1 MTTPFTLVPGTY
13 NATVDLVDRHV
24 IEGRGSRRAFVDHE
38 TSLNY
43 FELSARCNQFANAL
57 GRLGIVRENRI
68 ALILQDT
75 VDLPV
80 AFLGAIKAGAVPI
93 PLNTLLPP
101 ETWRYMIADSGA
113 TAVVITGEL
122 YDQAAHVLDEINRLR
137 PLQVIVVGAPS
148 DHNAINFNALLNTCS
163 ARFDAAPT
171 HADDTAF
178 WLYSSGSTGSPKGT
192 RHVHAS
198 LMKTAKLYGQGVLG
212 IGPDDVVFS
221 AAKLFFAYGLGNS
234 ISFPLAV
241 GASSVL
247 LPDRPTPDSVGK
259 VLRQHNPT
267 VFCGAPT
274 LFAAMLARPEMA
286 RGAGSSRL
294 RLTSSAGEALPE
306 EIGKRWQ
313 QVVGTEV
320 VDGIGSTEMLHI
332 FLSNRP
338 GSVRYGTSGKP
349 VPGYEARIIDEN
361 DADVPFGEM
370 GELIVRGP
378 TAADGYWRQRE
389 KTRRT
394 FRGEWTYT
402 GDKYRVA
409 EDGNYVYCGRTDDMF
424 KVSGIWV
431 SPFEVESALIAND
444 AVLEAAVIGKQDSD
458 GLMKPKAFLVLK
470 PGHKP
475 SEQLF
480 EALKAQVKSQ
490 AGAWKYPRWIE
501 IRSELP
507 KTATGKIQ
515 RFKLRDE

>member
-38 TSLNY
+38 TSLSY
-43 FELSARCNQFANAL
+43 VELQARCNQFANAL
-57 GRLGIVRENRI
+57 GRLGIVRENRV
-68 ALILQDT
+68 ALIMHDT

-80 AFLGAIKAGAVPI
+80 AFLGAIKAGVVPI

-113 TAVVITGEL
+113 AAVVMNGEL

-137 PLQVIVVGAPS
+137 PLQVIVVGAQS
-148 DHNAINFNALLNTCS
+148 DHNVVNFNALLDTCS
-163 ARFDAAPT
+163 ARFDATPT

-178 WLYSSGSTGSPKGT
+178 WLYSSGSTGMPKGT
-192 RHVHAS
+192 RHVHSS
-198 LMKTAKLYGQGVLG
+198 LMKTAELYGQGVLG

-221 AAKLFFAYGLGNS
+221 AAKLYFAYGLGNGM
-234 ISFPLAV
+234 SFPLAV

-267 VFCGAPT
+267 IFCGAPT
-274 LFAAMLARPEMA
+274 LFTAMLARPDMA

-313 QVVGTEV
+313 QAVGTEV
-320 VDGIGSTEMLHI
+320 IDGIGSTEMLHI

-349 VPGYEARIIDEN
+349 VPGYEARIVDEN
-361 DADVPFGEM
+361 DSDVAAGEM

-402 GDKYRVA
+402 GDKYRIA

-431 SPFEVESALIAND
+431 SPFSSTMRASYPGTGLPEV
-444 AVLEAAVIGKQDSD
+444 
-458 GLMKPKAFLVLK
+458 P
-470 PGHKP
+470 
-475 SEQLF
+475 
-480 EALKAQVKSQ
+480 
-490 AGAWKYPRWIE
+490 
-501 IRSELP
+501 
-507 KTATGKIQ
+507 
-515 RFKLRDE
+515 

>member
-1 MTTPFTLVPGTY
+1 MSTPFTLIPGAY
-13 NATVDLVDRHV
+13 NAAVDLVDRHV
-24 IEGRGSRRAFVDHE
+24 IQGRGSRPAFTDHNS
-38 TSLNY
+38 SLNY
-43 FELSARCNQFANAL
+43 FELQARTNQFANAL

-68 ALILQDT
+68 VLIMQDT
-75 VDLPV
+75 IDLPV
-80 AFLGAIKAGAVPI
+80 AFLGAMKAGVVPI

-137 PLQVIVVGAPS
+137 RLQVIVVGAPS
-148 DHNAINFNALLNTCS
+148 DHNVVNFNALLNTCAS
-163 ARFDAAPT
+163 HFDAVPT

-178 WLYSSGSTGSPKGT
+178 WLYSSGSTGMPKGT
-192 RHVHAS
+192 RHIHSS
-198 LMKTAKLYGQGVLG
+198 LMKTAELYGQNVLG
-212 IGPDDVVFS
+212 IGPDDVIFS

-234 ISFPLAV
+234 LSFPLSV
-241 GASSVL
+241 GASSIL
-247 LPDRPTPDSVGK
+247 FPGRPTPESVGK
-259 VLRQHNPT
+259 VLKDHNPT
-267 VFCGAPT
+267 ILCGAPT
-274 LFAAMLARPEMA
+274 LFTAMLARPDIG

-313 QVVGTEV
+313 QIVGTEV
-320 VDGIGSTEMLHI
+320 IDGIGSTEMLHI

-349 VPGYEARIIDEN
+349 VPGYDARIID
-361 DADVPFGEM
+361 DSGADVPVGEI
-370 GELIVRGP
+370 GELIIRGP
-378 TAADGYWRQRE
+378 TASDGYWHQRE
-389 KTRRT
+389 KSRRT

-402 GDKYRVA
+402 GDKYRIA

-424 KVSGIWV
+424 KVSGNWV
-431 SPFEVESALIAND
+431 SPFEVESVLIANA
-444 AVLEAAVIGKQDSD
+444 AVLEAAVVGKMDSD

-470 PGHKP
+470 PGYEP
-475 SEQLF
+475 SNDLF
-480 EALKAQVKSQ
+480 ETLKTEVKAQ
-490 AGAWKYPRWIE
+490 AGAWKYPRWME

-515 RFKLRDE
+515 RYKLRDE

>member
-1 MTTPFTLVPGTY
+1 MSTPFTLVPGAY
-13 NATVDLVDRHV
+13 NAAVDLVDRHV
-24 IEGRGSRRAFVDHE
+24 LEGRGNRRAFTDHE
-38 TSLNY
+38 TSLSY
-43 FELSARCNQFANAL
+43 VELQARTNQFANAL
-57 GRLGIVRENRI
+57 GRLGIVRENRVV
-68 ALILQDT
+68 LIMQDA

-137 PLQVIVVGAPS
+137 PLQIIVVGAPS
-148 DHNAINFNALLNTCS
+148 EHNIINFNALLNTCS
-163 ARFDAAPT
+163 ARFDAVPT

-192 RHVHAS
+192 RHIQSS
-198 LMKTAKLYGQGVLG
+198 LMKTAELYGQGVLG

-221 AAKLFFAYGLGNS
+221 AAKLFFAYGLGNGLT
-234 ISFPLAV
+234 FPLAV
-241 GASSVL
+241 GASAVL
-247 LPDRPTPDSVGK
+247 MPGRPTPDSIGEVM
-259 VLRQHNPT
+259 RTHNPT

-274 LFAAMLARPEMA
+274 LFTAMLARPDIG

-313 QVVGTEV
+313 EIVGTEV
-320 VDGIGSTEMLHI
+320 IDGIGSTEMLHI

-338 GSVRYGTSGKP
+338 GSVRYGTSGTP

-361 DADVPFGEM
+361 DADVPVGEI
-370 GELIVRGP
+370 GELIIKGP
-378 TAADGYWRQRE
+378 TSADGYWRQRE
-389 KTRRT
+389 KSRRT
-394 FRGEWTYT
+394 FRGDWTYT

-431 SPFEVESALIAND
+431 SPFEVESALISNA
-444 AVLEAAVIGKQDSD
+444 AVLEAAVIGKEDSD
-458 GLMKPKAFLVLK
+458 GLMKPKAFVVLK
-470 PGHKP
+470 PGYEP
-475 SEQLF
+475 SDQLF
-480 EALKAQVKSQ
+480 EALKAQVKAQ
-490 AGAWKYPRWIE
+490 TGAWKYPRWVE